1 MARPRE
7 FDRDQVV
14 DRAVDVFWRKGF
26 EATSIRDL
34 VEATGLNRGS
44 LYNTFGD
51 KAGLFEAALER
62 YMAGAPSH
70 HVVAA
75 ADSGP
80 PRQVI
85 GEFFARLVEL
95 GASDTEHR
103 GCLMTNTAAEL
114 AARDKRVAAQVTEA
128 MQGLEEALF
137 RLIER
142 GQETGEIAPWRDPR
156 SLARF
161 LVASAQGLR
170 ITAKL
175 NRDRAALEAIADIA
189 LSNLD

>member
-7 FDRDQVV
+7 FDHDRVV
-14 DRAVDVFWRKGF
+14 DRAVEVFWRKGF

-62 YMAGAPSH
+62 YMAGATPQ

-75 ADSGP
+75 AETGP

-85 GEFFARLVEL
+85 EEFFARLVEF
-95 GASDTEHR
+95 GASDTDRR
-103 GCLMTNTAAEL
+103 GCLMTNTAAEM
-114 AARDKRVAAQVTEA
+114 AARDKDVAARVAAA
-128 MQGLEEALF
+128 FQGLEDALF
-137 RLIER
+137 RLIQR

-156 SLARF
+156 ALARF
-161 LVASAQGLR
+161 LVAAAQGLR
-170 ITAKL
+170 ITAKV
-175 NRDRAALEAIADIA
+175 NRNGAALENIAEIA
-189 LSNLD
+189 LASLD

>member
-1 MARPRE
+1 MARPQE

-14 DRAVDVFWRKGF
+14 DRAVEVFWRKGF
-26 EATSIRDL
+26 EATSIREL

-62 YMAGAPSH
+62 YMAGAPPQ
-70 HVVAA
+70 HVLAA
-75 ADSGP
+75 AETGP

-95 GASDTEHR
+95 GASDTQRR
-103 GCLMTNTAAEL
+103 GCLMTNPAAEL
-114 AARDKRVAAQVTEA
+114 AARDERVAAQVAEA

-156 SLARF
+156 ALAQF
-161 LVASAQGLR
+161 LVASAQGLL
-170 ITAKL
+170 IIGKV
-175 NRDRAALEAIADIA
+175 NRNRAALEHIAEIAI
-189 LSNLD
+189 SNLD

>member
-7 FDRDQVV
+7 FERDQVV
-14 DRAVDVFWRKGF
+14 DRAVEVFWRNGF

-62 YMAGAPSH
+62 YMATAPTQ

-75 ADSGP
+75 AETGP

-85 GEFFARLVEL
+85 EEFFARLVEL
-95 GASDTEHR
+95 GASDPERR
-103 GCLMTNTAAEL
+103 GCLMTNTAAEM
-114 AARDKRVAAQVTEA
+114 AARDKDVAARLA
-128 MQGLEEALF
+128 AAFQGLEDALF

-156 SLARF
+156 ALARF
-161 LVASAQGLR
+161 LVAAAQGLR
-170 ITAKL
+170 ITAKI
-175 NRDRAALEAIADIA
+175 NRNRAALANIAETTLA
-189 LSNLD
+189 SLD

>member
-14 DRAVDVFWRKGF
+14 DRAVEVFWRKGF
-26 EATSIRDL
+26 EATSIQYL

-51 KAGLFEAALER
+51 KAGLFEAVFGR
-62 YMAGAPSH
+62 YLATSPTQP
-70 HVVAA
+70 VIAA
-75 ADSGP
+75 AETGP

-95 GASDTEHR
+95 GTSDTEHR

-114 AARDKRVAAQVTEA
+114 AARDERVAAQVTEA

>member
-7 FDRDQVV
+7 FNHDRVV
-14 DRAVDVFWRKGF
+14 DRAVEVFWRKGF
-26 EATSIRDL
+26 EATSIQDL

-62 YMAGAPSH
+62 YMAGAPPQ

-75 ADSGP
+75 AETGP

-85 GEFFARLVEL
+85 EEFFARLVAL
-95 GASDTEHR
+95 GASDPERR
-103 GCLMTNTAAEL
+103 GCLMTNTAAGM
-114 AARDKRVAAQVTEA
+114 AARDKDLAARVAAA
-128 MQGLEEALF
+128 FQGLEDALF

-156 SLARF
+156 ALARF

-170 ITAKL
+170 ITAKV
-175 NRDRAALEAIADIA
+175 NRNRAALENIAETA
-189 LSNLD
+189 LASLD

>member
-14 DRAVDVFWRKGF
+14 DLAVDVFWRKGF
-26 EATSIRDL
+26 EATSIQDL

-51 KAGLFEAALER
+51 KAGLFEAVFGR
-62 YMAGAPSH
+62 YMASAPTQP
-70 HVVAA
+70 VVAA
-75 ADSGP
+75 AETGP

-85 GEFFARLVEL
+85 EEFFARLVEL
-95 GASDTEHR
+95 GAADPELR
-103 GCLMTNTAAEL
+103 GCLMTNTAAGMATRDEDV
-114 AARDKRVAAQVTEA
+114 AARVAAA
-128 MQGLEEALF
+128 FHDLEDALF

-142 GQETGEIAPWRDPR
+142 GQETGEIAPWRDSR
-156 SLARF
+156 ALARF

-170 ITAKL
+170 IMARV